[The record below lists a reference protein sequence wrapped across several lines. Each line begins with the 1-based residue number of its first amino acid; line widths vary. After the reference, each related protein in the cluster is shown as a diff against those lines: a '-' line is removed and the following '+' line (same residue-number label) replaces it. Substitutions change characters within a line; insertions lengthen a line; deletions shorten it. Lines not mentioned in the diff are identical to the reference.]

1 MASSTLGELW
11 LLDKDSSFP
20 GELGAITEEM
30 GRGHGR
36 KEVLSG
42 PAPTEEI
49 AATLALNSS
58 VLGSAGYGLSSYVSP
73 TVHFTVI
80 TIAPLH

>member
-1 MASSTLGELW
+1 MARSTLGELW

-20 GELGAITEEM
+20 GELGAVTEEM
-30 GRGHGR
+30 GQGHGR

-49 AATLALNSS
+49 ASTLASNSS
-58 VLGSAGYGLSSYVSP
+58 LLGSAGYGLSSYVGL

-80 TIAPLH
+80 TIASLH